1 MTSTNA
7 VVSHLLN
14 TNITSTNAIITNIAS
29 TNQTNTNL
37 LNTNI
42 TSTNAIIT
50 NVASTNETN
59 SNLLNTNM
67 TSTNAIITNAAVTNE
82 TASNIVNTAF
92 TSGGAVITNLVNTAF
107 TSGGAI
113 ITDLVSTNITSATL
127 HASSV
132 VNFTSTVDAVNATN
146 GGTLTVLGGASISKQ
161 LYVNTVN
168 VTPSLGDISQEKSF
182 TCANGI
188 LSPANITGFAF
199 SNDIVRSF
207 NAIVSVDVVKSV
219 GTSLFSNYEIKGL
232 QSTTGAWII
241 NSSYIGDNTGH
252 IFSIDGNGQLLYTSV
267 SQGGFASSTIKFRA
281 LTTSL

>member
-14 TNITSTNAIITNIAS
+14 TNITSTNAIITNVAS
-29 TNQTNTNL
+29 TNQTN
-37 LNTNI
+37 
-42 TSTNAIIT
+42 
-50 NVASTNETN
+50 
-59 SNLLNTNM
+59 SNFLNTNM

-82 TASNIVNTAF
+82 TTSNLVNTAF

-107 TSGGAI
+107 TSGGAV
-113 ITDLVSTNITSATL
+113 ITDLVSTNITSSTL
-127 HASSV
+127 QASSV
-132 VNFTSTVDAVNATN
+132 VNFTSTADAVNSTD
-146 GGTLTVLGGASISKQ
+146 GGALTVLGGASVAKQ

-168 VTPSLGDISQEKSF
+168 VTPSLGDLSKEKSF
-182 TCANGI
+182 TCGNGV
-188 LSPANITGFAF
+188 LSPASIAGFAF

-207 NAIVSVDVVKSV
+207 NAIVSVDVIKSV
-219 GTSLFSNYEIKGL
+219 GSSLFSSYEVKGL
-232 QSTTGAWII
+232 QSTAGAWII

-252 IFSIDGNGQLLYTSV
+252 VFSINGDGQLLYTSV